1 MIWPPQKKLPSI
13 VVIEGFW
20 GVGKST
26 LITNIRQSYPVL
38 FIPEPNYISAGIKT
52 GISEWYQGQHNK
64 RMKLA
69 KKYIKFG
76 ENVILERSILS
87 SAAFYYARHG
97 FIPKWFDS
105 SKLEL
110 SSLNNIHIFFL
121 YNDKNS
127 FLKNYSE
134 IKDKGVKSAMA
145 KESFYDNY
153 FNFLAKIVPK
163 LINQKIVCVK
173 ISGNR
178 YQPDVNKEIKKIL
191 SDNHSWKRKIKE
203 IKHYCASAIM
213 FNGDKFLLLYSS
225 KHGHFSLPQ
234 GHRNKGEEFASTI
247 SREIK
252 EETGFYDFE
261 IIMPID
267 TYGFRFYNKNQ
278 IIHKIITCF
287 LVRLNSLKK
296 NKKCFEV
303 HESYTNRFFTAE
315 NAIKKLKWSED
326 KEIMKR
332 AQNIIMAN
340 KKMPHFKK
348 RGILSF
354 KSSATTIDLKSLVRN
369 NSFERVYQQS

>member
-1 MIWPPQKKLPSI
+1 MIGPSQKKLPNI

-52 GISEWYQGQHNK
+52 GISEWYRDQHNE

-87 SAAFYYARHG
+87 SVAFYYARHG
-97 FIPKWFDS
+97 FMPKWFDQ

-134 IKDKGVKSAMA
+134 IKDRSVKSAMA
-145 KESFYDNY
+145 KESFYYNY
-153 FNFLAKIVPK
+153 FNFFAKIVPK

-173 ISGNR
+173 ISKNR
-178 YQPDVNKEIKKIL
+178 YQPDISGEIKKIL
-191 SDNHSWKRKIKE
+191 SDNHSEKRKMKE

-213 FNGDKFLLLYSS
+213 FYDDKFLLLYSS
-225 KHGHFSLPQ
+225 KHRHFSLPQ
-234 GHRNKGEEFASTI
+234 GHRNEGEDLASTI
-247 SREIK
+247 LREIK

-278 IIHKIITCF
+278 ITNKIITCF
-287 LVRLNSLKK
+287 LVKINSLKK
-296 NKKCFEV
+296 NKKGFEA
-303 HESYTNRFFTAE
+303 HESYTNHFFTAH
-315 NAIKKLKWSED
+315 NAIKKLNWSED
-326 KEIMKR
+326 KEAMKR
-332 AQNIIMAN
+332 AQNIIMSN
-340 KKMPHFKK
+340 KTMSRFKK
-348 RGILSF
+348 TGHCVL
-354 KSSATTIDLKSLVRN
+354 
-369 NSFERVYQQS
+369 